1 MEMVLWDSVYN
12 NDIVGSFFAHV
23 GFLLLYRLYTIEV
36 TATDLAGNQAMAVCM
51 VKVIQHNTNV
61 EDYPYVLFVFAV
73 LIPEVIVLAFEIV
86 LEQADYHDALIDGA
100 EIEALYENTRQM
112 LNASA
117 AIYDEVVCR
126 CIDDLESRPQSK
138 FMSFSCVLSMVE

>member
-1 MEMVLWDSVYN
+1 
-12 NDIVGSFFAHV
+12 
-23 GFLLLYRLYTIEV
+23 
-36 TATDLAGNQAMAVCM
+36 
-51 VKVIQHNTNV
+51 
-61 EDYPYVLFVFAV
+61 

-100 EIEALYENTRQM
+100 EIEALYENTHQM

-117 AIYDEVVCR
+117 DIYDEVVCR

-138 FMSFSCVLSMVE
+138 LMSFSCVLSIFGWPDLTVCCFTGGHGFGWQ